1 MATGI
6 KDKVAILGMGC
17 AKFGERWDKNPDD
30 LMVEA
35 FAEAIADAGIDRN
48 QIQAAWFGTALESVN
63 VGRSALPLSIAL
75 RLPYIPVTRVENYC
89 ATGTEAFKFP
99 TSSGTL
105 IRGPTFVPGDRGL
118 LYVESPMT
126 GLTGVGPTALNHL
139 SFVDGRITQ
148 LGRWG
153 RSQLPVPPAT
163 AARTPQPDDTATAVS
178 PRATHRSSRLNTG
191 FVLAPAVPH
200 SLSKKFRARWCMH

>member
-35 FAEAIADAGIDRN
+35 FSEAIADAGIDRN

-75 RLPYIPVTRVENYC
+75 RL
-89 ATGTEAFKFP
+89 
-99 TSSGTL
+99 
-105 IRGPTFVPGDRGL
+105 
-118 LYVESPMT
+118 
-126 GLTGVGPTALNHL
+126 
-139 SFVDGRITQ
+139 
-148 LGRWG
+148 
-153 RSQLPVPPAT
+153 
-163 AARTPQPDDTATAVS
+163 
-178 PRATHRSSRLNTG
+178 
-191 FVLAPAVPH
+191 
-200 SLSKKFRARWCMH
+200 